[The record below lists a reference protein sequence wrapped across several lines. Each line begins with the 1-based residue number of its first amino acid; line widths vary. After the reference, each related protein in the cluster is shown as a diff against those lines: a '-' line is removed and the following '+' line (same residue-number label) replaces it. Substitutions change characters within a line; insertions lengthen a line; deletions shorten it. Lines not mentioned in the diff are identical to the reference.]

1 MKDLAI
7 IGSGDFARE
16 IAAVV
21 ERINQEKE
29 TWNLLGFLDEEKSA
43 GTKVDEYPVLGG
55 ISWLD
60 EHPDTY
66 VICSTG
72 TGRIRKKIIEEELRG
87 KKVKFA
93 TLIDPGAVLIKD
105 CKIGEGSL
113 VSAGCVLAINSTVGN
128 HVIVNLSCTL
138 GHDSVA
144 SDYCTINPGVNISGK
159 VILEECVDV
168 GTGTKI
174 IQGKNV
180 CQGVTLGA
188 GSVVVKDIT
197 EAGTYVGV
205 PAKRIQKK

>member
-138 GHDSVA
+138 GHDSV
-144 SDYCTINPGVNISGK
+144 NISGK